1 MDVAFK
7 KVVEHIFNNWSAL
20 QLAVDHSMGGPNSKQ
35 IAVSTVDYLVNYL
48 TSENGFEVEDI
59 EDVLEEIMDQEFNT
73 VCEDDS
79 IREVSS
85 LMLKFLNLIKEG
97 KMQDVEIE
105 YNKLPPG
112 TQWLSKAQCI
122 QQTQPEESGES
133 SSASHSQ
140 DENDQQNIDV
150 PMEEVDDGWTQVKS
164 KKRH

>member
-48 TSENGFEVEDI
+48 TSENGIEVEDI